1 MIVLSVISLGIYFSS
16 FIFPTFL
23 TQDLACVCVLRC
35 TFRKRISRSVLL
47 LIVN

>member
-23 TQDLACVCVLRC
+23 TQDLACVCV
-35 TFRKRISRSVLL
+35 FYVVLL
-47 LIVN
+47 ENV